1 MLAVHRCSEPRPR
14 GRAPLRC
21 RAVRSKPS
29 PGIGFIFLTLLLDVL
44 GFGVIIPVA
53 PRLIEKLL
61 HHGAGG
67 TDSEAAYVVGWLA
80 ATYAIMQFLFSPLLG
95 ALSDRIGRRPVLL
108 VAILGSGLDYF
119 AMAFAPTLAFFFIT
133 RALNG
138 LSGASMTVCNA
149 YIADITP
156 PEKRAAAFGMVGAA
170 FGLGFILGPLGGGI
184 LGEIDIHLPFYVA
197 GGLSLAN
204 WLYGYFVLPESL
216 PPERRSRLTLARA
229 NPVGAFVGLG
239 RYPLVAGLAGAMFLL
254 NLAMFGLHMTW
265 VLYTKHRFDWSPMY
279 VGFSLFC
286 VGLGAVIVQAGL
298 VRKIV
303 PRLGERRSLLIGL
316 CIGIFAYV
324 GYGAATQGWMI
335 YIIIAFASLGG
346 IAQPAAQA
354 IITKTVRPYE
364 QGEVQG
370 ALTSLQCIA
379 QIVGPLMATRAFG
392 YFISDQAPIYLPGAS
407 FFLGAVFSALGT
419 AVAAWATKG
428 YTASDRH
435 PAAEAADAPSG
446 VRAKEA

>member
-1 MLAVHRCSEPRPR
+1 M
-14 GRAPLRC
+14 
-21 RAVRSKPS
+21 RSKPS

>member
-1 MLAVHRCSEPRPR
+1 M
-14 GRAPLRC
+14 
-21 RAVRSKPS
+21 RSKS
-29 PGIGFIFLTLLLDVL
+29 TPGIGFIFLTLLLDVL

-61 HHGAGG
+61 HNGAGG

-108 VAILGSGLDYF
+108 VAILGSGIDYF
-119 AMAFAPTLAFFFIT
+119 AMAFAPTLFFFFIT

-204 WLYGYFVLPESL
+204 WLYGFLVLPESL
-216 PPERRSRLTLARA
+216 PPERRSHLTLARA
-229 NPVGAFVGLG
+229 NPIGAFFGLG

-265 VLYTKHRFDWSPMY
+265 VLYTKHRFGWSPMY

-303 PRLGERRSLLIGL
+303 PWMGERRSLLVG
-316 CIGIFAYV
+316 IGIGSLAYV

-335 YIIIAFASLGG
+335 YVIIAFASLGG

-364 QGEVQG
+364 QGEIQG
-370 ALTSLQCIA
+370 ALTSLQCVA
-379 QIVGPLMATRAFG
+379 QIIGPLMATRAFG
-392 YFISDQAPIYLPGAS
+392 YFISDQTPIYLPGAS
-407 FFLGAVFSALGT
+407 FFLGAIFSVFGT
-419 AVAAWATKG
+419 AVAAWATRG
-428 YTASDRH
+428 YSARDAHPAS
-435 PAAEAADAPSG
+435 AAEAGKPATPASER
-446 VRAKEA
+446 RA

>member
-1 MLAVHRCSEPRPR
+1 MRKKS
-14 GRAPLRC
+14 
-21 RAVRSKPS
+21 S
-29 PGIGFIFLTLLLDVL
+29 PAIGFIFLTLLLDVL

-61 HHGAGG
+61 HGGAGG
-67 TDSEAAYVVGWLA
+67 TDSEAAYAVGWLA

-95 ALSDRIGRRPVLL
+95 ALSDRVGRRPVLL
-108 VAILGSGLDYF
+108 VAIFGSGLDYF
-119 AMAFAPTLAFFFIT
+119 AMAFAPTLAIFFVT
-133 RALNG
+133 RAING

-170 FGLGFILGPLGGGI
+170 FGLGFILGPLAGGV

-204 WLYGYFVLPESL
+204 WLYGFLLLPESL
-216 PPERRSRLTLARA
+216 PVERRSRLNLARA
-229 NPVGAFVGLG
+229 NPISSFMGLG
-239 RYPLVAGLAGAMFLL
+239 RYPMVAGLAGAMFLL

-265 VLYTKHRFDWSPMY
+265 VLYTKHRFDWSPLY
-279 VGFSLFC
+279 VGLSLFF
-286 VGLGAVIVQAGL
+286 VGVGAVIVQAGL

-303 PRLGERRSLLIGL
+303 PWLGERRSLLIGL
-316 CIGIFAYV
+316 CIGTLAYV
-324 GYGAATQGWMI
+324 GYGAATHGWMI
-335 YIIIAFASLGG
+335 YVVIAFASLGG

-370 ALTSLQCIA
+370 ALTSLQCVA
-379 QIVGPLMATRAFG
+379 QIAGPLAATRVFG
-392 YFISDQAPIYLPGAS
+392 YFISGQAPMYLPGAS
-407 FFLGAVFSALGT
+407 FFLGAIFAALGT
-419 AVAAWATKG
+419 GVAAWATIG
-428 YTASDRH
+428 YTSRDLH
-435 PAAEAADAPSG
+435 PAAEETGKAPAAETNAS
-446 VRAKEA
+446 

>member
-1 MLAVHRCSEPRPR
+1 M
-14 GRAPLRC
+14 RAKHTP
-21 RAVRSKPS
+21 A
-29 PGIGFIFLTLLLDVL
+29 IGFIFITLLLDVL
-44 GFGVIIPVA
+44 GFGVLIPVA

-61 HHGAGG
+61 HNGAGG
-67 TDSEAAYVVGWLA
+67 TDSEAAYIVGWLA

-95 ALSDRIGRRPVLL
+95 AFSDRVGRRPVLL
-108 VAILGSGLDYF
+108 VAIFGSGLDYF
-119 AMAFAPTLAFFFIT
+119 AMAFAPTLWIFFIT

-170 FGLGFILGPLGGGI
+170 FGLGFILGPAAGGF
-184 LGEIDIHLPFYVA
+184 LGEIDLHLPFYVA
-197 GGLSLAN
+197 GALSLAN
-204 WLYGYFVLPESL
+204 WLYGLFFLPESL

-229 NPVGAFVGLG
+229 NPIGAFIGLK
-239 RYPLVAGLAGAMFLL
+239 RYPLVAGLAGAMFLI

-265 VLYTKHRFDWSPMY
+265 VLYTKHRYEWSPLV
-279 VGFSLFC
+279 VGLSLGF
-286 VGLGAVIVQAGL
+286 VGLGAALVQGGL

-303 PRLGERRSLLIGL
+303 PWLGERRSLLIGL
-316 CIGIFAYV
+316 CISILAYI

-335 YIIIAFASLGG
+335 YVIVAFASLGG

-379 QIVGPLMATRAFG
+379 QIVGPLVATRAFG

-407 FFLGAVFSALGT
+407 FFLGAIFSAMGT
-419 AVAAWATKG
+419 AVAAWATIG
-428 YTASDRH
+428 YTARDAH
-435 PAAEAADAPSG
+435 PATTDPAANPPKPVAI
-446 VRAKEA
+446 E